1 MHGIAIIW
9 WQSPKDWPQVNAI
22 ALALLPMLI
31 EIQSA
36 AEAHNFAPVK

>member
-22 ALALLPMLI
+22 ALALPMLI
-31 EIQSA
+31 KIQSA